1 MQNELAHLKSS
12 SNDILTKMHC
22 SLQRIAQAPVFSM
35 CVRRQ
40 NNNNAQQV
48 EVTEEAEG
56 ENRSP
61 RQLGGDPTVNE
72 RAVLSKC
79 PRTLFVLWQ
88 EYEFGLSGN
97 KAAKLFTP
105 RERGRNKFSFCLRK
119 PCWNLVIAM
128 IQHGY
133 NNNSDIDKVYS
144 VYGYTLTVTKVLRL
158 VRLDRRTG
166 GHHQLRN
173 FVTIASV

>member
-1 MQNELAHLKSS
+1 
-12 SNDILTKMHC
+12 MHC
-22 SLQRIAQAPVFSM
+22 SLQRIAQGPVFSM
-35 CVRRQ
+35 RLRRR

-48 EVTEEAEG
+48 EETEEAEG
-56 ENRSP
+56 ENRSPRRSP

-72 RAVLSKC
+72 RAVLSKR

-119 PCWNLVIAM
+119 PFWDLVISM

-133 NNNSDIDKVYS
+133 NNDSAIDKVYS
-144 VYGYTLTVTKVLRL
+144 VYVYTLTVTKMLRL

-166 GHHQLRN
+166 GHHQLSN
-173 FVTIASV
+173 VFTIVSL

>member
-1 MQNELAHLKSS
+1 MRL
-12 SNDILTKMHC
+12 
-22 SLQRIAQAPVFSM
+22 
-35 CVRRQ
+35 RRR

-48 EVTEEAEG
+48 EETEEAEG
-56 ENRSP
+56 ENSSPRRSPRRSP

-72 RAVLSKC
+72 RAVLSKR

-119 PCWNLVIAM
+119 PFWDLVISM

-133 NNNSDIDKVYS
+133 NNNSAIDKVYS
-144 VYGYTLTVTKVLRL
+144 VYGYTLTVTKFLGL
-158 VRLDRRTG
+158 LD
-166 GHHQLRN
+166 
-173 FVTIASV
+173 